1 MLRGPLRQ
9 CGAFSETA
17 RSINARCSAVSRISK
32 RDVLLPNVVAILIV
46 YGILPYKTNCQV
58 HNQIVSDWG
67 SRLER
72 AGGTGNLTET
82 ERKRLIHWLFGEYAL
97 HNPPAHLIFLL
108 NAGKQFTSMFH
119 KLVAEARKTSAIQNR
134 GRFGGNGIA
143 QPDRILVT
151 RNFNCKNVCK
161 MSVGILGNIRKSSL
175 ANPRRRCSV
184 TTSSLPGNHLWQQH
198 YSVETKRGQICL
210 FFAHG
215 LP

>member
-1 MLRGPLRQ
+1 MR
-9 CGAFSETA
+9 
-17 RSINARCSAVSRISK
+17 
-32 RDVLLPNVVAILIV
+32 
-46 YGILPYKTNCQV
+46 
-58 HNQIVSDWG
+58 
-67 SRLER
+67 
-72 AGGTGNLTET
+72 
-82 ERKRLIHWLFGEYAL
+82 L

-184 TTSSLPGNHLWQQH
+184 TTSSLPGIISGSNTIPSRPSAVRFACFSLTVCRNSLSMISPETAAEERFGTVAYDIASCGGFFGKLRRFKSRNKLMRTRRSIIEALHRVCNASEIAFLRLPKQQ
-198 YSVETKRGQICL
+198 
-210 FFAHG
+210 
-215 LP
+215 

>member
-1 MLRGPLRQ
+1 MR
-9 CGAFSETA
+9 
-17 RSINARCSAVSRISK
+17 
-32 RDVLLPNVVAILIV
+32 
-46 YGILPYKTNCQV
+46 
-58 HNQIVSDWG
+58 
-67 SRLER
+67 
-72 AGGTGNLTET
+72 
-82 ERKRLIHWLFGEYAL
+82 L

-184 TTSSLPGNHLWQQH
+184 TTSSLPGIISGSNTIPSRPSAVRFACFSLTVCRN
-198 YSVETKRGQICL
+198 SLSMISPETAAEERFGTVAYDIASCGGFSEKI
-210 FFAHG
+210 A
-215 LP
+215 

>member
-1 MLRGPLRQ
+1 M
-9 CGAFSETA
+9 
-17 RSINARCSAVSRISK
+17 
-32 RDVLLPNVVAILIV
+32 
-46 YGILPYKTNCQV
+46 

-67 SRLER
+67 IGLNALAEPGISRKPKGSALYI
-72 AGGTGNLTET
+72 GFSGNM
-82 ERKRLIHWLFGEYAL
+82 RL

-184 TTSSLPGNHLWQQH
+184 TTSSLRESSLAA
-198 YSVETKRGQICL
+198 TL
-210 FFAHG
+210 FRRDQARSD
-215 LP
+215 LPVFRSRSAVIH

>member
-1 MLRGPLRQ
+1 MR
-9 CGAFSETA
+9 
-17 RSINARCSAVSRISK
+17 
-32 RDVLLPNVVAILIV
+32 
-46 YGILPYKTNCQV
+46 
-58 HNQIVSDWG
+58 
-67 SRLER
+67 
-72 AGGTGNLTET
+72 
-82 ERKRLIHWLFGEYAL
+82 L

-184 TTSSLPGNHLWQQH
+184 TTSSLPGIISGSNTIPSRPSAVRFACFSLTVCRNSLSMISPDTAAEERFGTVAYDIASCGGFSENCVGSSRAISSCERAEASSKHCIASAMRVKSPSCACPSSNEA
-198 YSVETKRGQICL
+198 SVISLEI
-210 FFAHG
+210 
-215 LP
+215 